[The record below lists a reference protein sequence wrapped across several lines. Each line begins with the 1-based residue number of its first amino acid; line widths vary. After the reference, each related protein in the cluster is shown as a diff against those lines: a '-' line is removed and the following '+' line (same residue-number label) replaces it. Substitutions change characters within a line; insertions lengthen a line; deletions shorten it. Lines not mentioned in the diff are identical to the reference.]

1 MVDIVTI
8 DLTSESDDYI
18 TLGPVTTDY
27 VMTDSVMI
35 DFSDIGAAQSTYT
48 IHPIDDLILT
58 VDNSGVNGITDWLQE
73 REIIDRH
80 HEEEKIRNT
89 HSAVQYA
96 YEQYQIL
103 LNLSREEPTPTD
115 DSV

>member
-18 TLGPVTTDY
+18 TLGPV
-27 VMTDSVMI
+27 MTDSVMI
-35 DFSDIGAAQSTYT
+35 DFSDIGAAQPTYT

-80 HEEEKIRNT
+80 QEEEKIRDT
-89 HSAVQYA
+89 HPAVQYA

-103 LNLSREEPTPTD
+103 LNLAREEPNLTD